1 MADKRTGSGLRI
13 EFGVLLGL
21 NAMLITLSLL
31 WFFA

>member
-1 MADKRTGSGLRI
+1 LRI